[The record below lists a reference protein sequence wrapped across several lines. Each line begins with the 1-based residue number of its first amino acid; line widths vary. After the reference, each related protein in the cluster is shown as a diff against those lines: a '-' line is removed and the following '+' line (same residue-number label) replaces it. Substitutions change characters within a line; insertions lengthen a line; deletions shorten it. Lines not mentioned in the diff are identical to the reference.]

1 MHRILRLI
9 CLLVAVIGLVV
20 SAQTSR
26 QLARMGLKEIEP
38 IDDSV
43 PKITQLLVV
52 RVADGSFPVLTLAGA
67 LACLV
72 AVVGLFVIFSTK
84 VSPDASSTTLLV
96 VCTMALLAA
105 AILLAATTIALS
117 IGRAPV
123 L

>member
-38 IDDSV
+38 IDDTV
-43 PKITQLLVV
+43 PKITQWMVV
-52 RVADGSFPVLTLAGA
+52 RVADGSLPILTLAGA
-67 LACLV
+67 LACVV
-72 AVVGLFVIFSTK
+72 AGVGLFAIFSTRI
-84 VSPDASSTTLLV
+84 SRDAAGTILVLACTLALV
-96 VCTMALLAA
+96 A
-105 AILLAATTIALS
+105 AILVLAATAIALS
-117 IGRAPV
+117 IGRAPA